1 MEHWKL
7 WIASCVLIV
16 CATIGSPAFA
26 QREGKKA
33 KPENQAITQ
42 PSDQDLN
49 IRAYIELLRS
59 DVRSQATEIVGEIMR
74 LQGQESE
81 RFWPIYR
88 EFELELGKQGD
99 RKFELIKKY
108 SDNYSSITDEVADEL
123 VKGVFALE
131 QERHDLKIRYYD
143 RLKQAL
149 SARTAAR
156 FLQVSNQILMLIDL
170 QIAASLPAIP

>member
-1 MEHWKL
+1 MEHWKM
-7 WIASCVLIV
+7 WIATCVLIV
-16 CATIGSPAFA
+16 SATTGSAAAFA
-26 QREGKKA
+26 QQGQKGKT
-33 KPENQAITQ
+33 ERQAITQ

-59 DVRSQATEIVGEIMR
+59 DVRSQATEVVGEIMR
-74 LQGQESE
+74 LEGEESK

-88 EFELELGKQGD
+88 EFELELGRQGD

-108 SDNYSSITDEVADEL
+108 SDNYGSLSDEVADEL
-123 VKGVFALE
+123 VRGIFALE
-131 QERHDLKIRYYD
+131 QERHNLKMRYYD
-143 RLKQAL
+143 RMKQAL
-149 SARTAAR
+149 SARIAAR